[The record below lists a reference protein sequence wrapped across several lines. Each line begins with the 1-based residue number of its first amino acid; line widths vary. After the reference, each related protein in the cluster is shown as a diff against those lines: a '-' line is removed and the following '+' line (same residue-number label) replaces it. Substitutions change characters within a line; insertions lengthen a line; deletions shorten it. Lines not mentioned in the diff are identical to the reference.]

1 MAFAD
6 DIVLLRPIAS
16 HLDCQILQEDIDK
29 IHQEYMNLHLLLN
42 PAKTSYILCTMAPNP
57 AEIFLDRTPELN
69 GEPIER
75 RPFLKYLGVIIDQK
89 LNFGMH
95 AELQAAKAKRAIG
108 ALWRVLGRW
117 TSKSHFQE
125 IYSKKIMPLLC
136 YALPVSC
143 PTTRK
148 HWEIMEKV
156 HRFACRLATN
166 NFTAQYSDLLHE
178 LHWKP
183 LARLCV
189 ERQILLIFKYLDGTR
204 FLPEGTLELAPPQ
217 ARQLRRLGHHE
228 REVSV
233 DTTIFHSPNHRP
245 PRRALLAHAPFYF
258 SVQEWN
264 FLP

>member
-1 MAFAD
+1 MT
-6 DIVLLRPIAS
+6 
-16 HLDCQILQEDIDK
+16 QES
-29 IHQEYMNLHLLLN
+29 
-42 PAKTSYILCTMAPNP
+42 TFC
-57 AEIFLDRTPELN
+57 DRAPELN

-75 RPFLKYLGVIIDQK
+75 RPSLKYLGVIIDQK

-95 AELQAAKAKRAIG
+95 AELQAAKVKRAIG
-108 ALWRVLGRW
+108 ALWGLLGRW
-117 TSKSHFQE
+117 ASKSHFQE
-125 IYSKKIMPLLC
+125 IYSKKIMPLLR

-148 HWEIMEKV
+148 HWEIMEQV

-166 NFTAQYSDLLHE
+166 NFTARYSDLLHE

-189 ERQILLIFKYLDGTR
+189 ERQILLIFKYLNGTR

-217 ARQLRRLGHHE
+217 ARQLRRLEHHE

-233 DTTIFHSPNHRP
+233 DTTIFHTPNHRP
-245 PRRALLAHAPFYF
+245 PRRALLGHAPFYF

-264 FLP
+264 FLPREIAMTPEFTAFQRQLRDIETFIYLEGRQAGRQTVIPPLQGYYKNL